1 MELGAA
7 SHAPSHALSHAPSHE
22 AAVRELL
29 ARGPLSSKALQQRLA
44 LSQPTV
50 SRALAALAARGDE
63 LVRLGSGRSSFYS
76 LRDPWPELPQLPVR
90 RVDEAGRVHE
100 LGLLVPIK
108 PAGFVLQGAD
118 GTARLSDGL
127 PWWLADLRP
136 QGFLGRAFAQ
146 QHAAAL
152 GLPAAVHTWT
162 DRHVLR
168 ALATQGFDGVGN
180 LLVGDTAREQF
191 LRSAV
196 PAALPRAGR
205 GAAYARRAAQALAGD
220 VPGSSAG
227 GEQPKFTAYAA
238 TASGPAHVLVKFSL
252 PEANPLT
259 ERWCDLLLA
268 EHLALQVLHG
278 GGLAAARSELIEH
291 GTQRFLQLERFDR
304 IGALGRRAL
313 HSLGSLDDEF
323 TGDRSA
329 PWPVAVE
336 RLVQQRLVEPPAL
349 PAVQQ
354 LYAFGVLI
362 ANTDMHMGNLS
373 FFSAAGQVCA
383 LAPAYDM
390 LPMALAPTAAGALR
404 DALPPLQLPSCVP
417 LATWHPA
424 LALAR
429 EWLAQ
434 LQAAARAGHTS
445 RGLAPALAALQQRLD
460 EAAVQVGRIAP

>member
-1 MELGAA
+1 M
-7 SHAPSHALSHAPSHE
+7 PSHE
-22 AAVRELL
+22 AAIREIL
-29 ARGPLSSKALQQRLA
+29 ARGPLNSRALQQRLS

-50 SRALAALAARGDE
+50 SRGLASLGDE
-63 LVRLGSGRSSFYS
+63 VLQLGRGRSSFYS
-76 LRDPWPELPQLPVR
+76 LKDSWPELPRLPVR
-90 RVDEAGRVHE
+90 RVDEAGRLHE
-100 LGLLVPIK
+100 LGELLPLR
-108 PAGFVLQGAD
+108 PQGFALRAAD
-118 GTARLSDGL
+118 GTLHTSDGL

-146 QHAAAL
+146 RHAAAL
-152 GLPAAVHTWT
+152 GLPADVNTWS
-162 DRHVLR
+162 DRQVLR
-168 ALATQGFDGVGN
+168 ALAAQGHDAVGN

-191 LRSAV
+191 LALPLPQAV
-196 PAALPRAGR
+196 PRGRR
-205 GAAYARRAAQALAGD
+205 GAVFTQRAAKALAGE

-227 GEQPKFTAYAA
+227 GEQPKFTAYAD
-238 TASGPAHVLVKFSL
+238 TAAGPAHVLVKFSL

-259 ERWCDLLLA
+259 ARWRDLLLA
-268 EHLALQVLHG
+268 EHLALQVLADAG
-278 GGLAAARSELIEH
+278 VAAARSELVDH
-291 GTQRFLQLERFDR
+291 AGQRFLQLERFDR
-304 IGALGRRAL
+304 IGPLGRRAL

-336 RLVQQRLVEPPAL
+336 RLVQRRLVEPQSL

-373 FFSAAGQVCA
+373 FFSAPGQACA

-404 DALPPLQLPSCVP
+404 DALPPLQLPACVP
-417 LATWHPA
+417 LALWHPA

-429 EWLAQ
+429 EWLAR
-434 LQAAARAGHTS
+434 LQATPTTPAF
-445 RGLAPALAALQQRLD
+445 APALAALQARLA
-460 EAAVQVGRIAP
+460 EAALQVGRIAP

>member
-1 MELGAA
+1 MEADA
-7 SHAPSHALSHAPSHE
+7 PSHAPSHAIAHE
-22 AAVRELL
+22 QAVRELL
-29 ARGPLSSKALQQRLA
+29 ARGPLRIKALQQRLA

-50 SRALAALAARGDE
+50 SRALSALAARGDE

-76 LRDPWPELPQLPVR
+76 LRDLWPELPRLPLR
-90 RVDEAGRVHE
+90 RVDETGRVHE
-100 LGLLVPIK
+100 LGLLVPLR

-118 GTARLSDGL
+118 GTARLIDGL

-152 GLPAAVHTWT
+152 CLPAAVHTWT
-162 DRHVLR
+162 DRHLLR
-168 ALATQGFDGVGN
+168 ALAAQGHDGVGN
-180 LLVGDTAREQF
+180 LLVGDTARDLF

-196 PAALPRAGR
+196 PAALPRSGR

-227 GEQPKFTAYAA
+227 GEQPKFTAFVG
-238 TASGPAHVLVKFSL
+238 TASGPAHVIVKFSL

-259 ERWCDLLLA
+259 ERWRDLLLA
-268 EHLALQVLHG
+268 EHLALQTLHAA
-278 GGLAAARSELIEH
+278 GLAAARSELIDH
-291 GTQRFLQLERFDR
+291 GTQRFLQIERFDR
-304 IGALGRRAL
+304 TGALGRRAL

-329 PWPVAVE
+329 PWPVAVQ
-336 RLVQQRLVEPPAL
+336 RLVQQRLVEPQAL

-373 FFSAAGQVCA
+373 FFSAAGRACS

-404 DALPPLQLPSCVP
+404 DALPPLQLPASVP

-429 EWLAQ
+429 DWLAR

-445 RGLAPALAALQQRLD
+445 SGFAAARAALQQRLD

>member
-1 MELGAA
+1 MEPGAA
-7 SHAPSHALSHAPSHE
+7 SHTPSHAPFHE

-76 LRDPWPELPQLPVR
+76 LRDPWPELPRLPVR

-100 LGLLVPIK
+100 LGLLMPLR

-152 GLPAAVHTWT
+152 GLPAVVDAWT

-168 ALATQGFDGVGN
+168 ALAAQGFDGVGN
-180 LLVGDTAREQF
+180 LLVGDTARDLF
-191 LRSAV
+191 LRTAE

-220 VPGSSAG
+220 APGSSAG
-227 GEQPKFTAYAA
+227 GEQPKFTAFAA

-259 ERWCDLLLA
+259 ERWRDLLLA
-268 EHLALQVLHG
+268 EHLALQVLHD
-278 GGLAAARSELIEH
+278 GGLAAAHSELIEH

-336 RLVQQRLVEPPAL
+336 RLVQQRLVAHEAL
-349 PAVQQ
+349 PAVQL

-373 FFSAAGQVCA
+373 FFSAPGLPCT

-390 LPMALAPTAAGALR
+390 LPMALAPSAAGALR
-404 DALPPLQLPSCVP
+404 DTMAPLQLPACVP

-424 LALAR
+424 LVLAR
-429 EWLAQ
+429 EWCGR
-434 LQAAARAGHTS
+434 LQAASTAGRLS
-445 RGLAPALAALQQRLD
+445 ASFEPALLALHDRLVQAAS
-460 EAAVQVGRIAP
+460 QVARIAA